1 MSSILSR
8 LKREGGISLKMPPA
22 EKELISR
29 RWENLLIFLEL
40 QQEIW
45 GSYRVMLGTSGTRSC
60 CLSKTSLHAICDMSR
75 GIPLQSVPDPR
86 SSSEDEAGNSWIL
99 SSVYMDLGVPT
110 EFQQGSQ
117 AASHGDASGD
127 LQVSFALEL

>member
-1 MSSILSR
+1 MSL
-8 LKREGGISLKMPPA
+8 
-22 EKELISR
+22 
-29 RWENLLIFLEL
+29 
-40 QQEIW
+40 
-45 GSYRVMLGTSGTRSC
+45 
-60 CLSKTSLHAICDMSR
+60 